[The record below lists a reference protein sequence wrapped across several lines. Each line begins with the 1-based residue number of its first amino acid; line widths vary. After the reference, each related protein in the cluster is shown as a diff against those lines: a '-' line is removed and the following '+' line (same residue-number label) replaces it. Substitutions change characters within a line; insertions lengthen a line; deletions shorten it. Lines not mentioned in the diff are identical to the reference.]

1 MKKISY
7 KKYRIY
13 KLIIAIILVAI
24 ISTFVS
30 LDNFIA
36 ALIAFAVSI
45 ILIIILRRKVRV
57 VLNDERTENIGGKAS
72 RMVLTIF
79 ALLMATAGIVLVSLR
94 DASVQYLIIGNIL
107 LFTECGMML
116 LYAILFKYYS
126 NKGK

>member
-13 KLIIAIILVAI
+13 KLIITIILVAI

-30 LDNFIA
+30 LGNFIA
-36 ALIAFAVSI
+36 ALVAFAISI
-45 ILIIILRRKVRV
+45 LLIIILRKKVKG
-57 VLNDERTENIGGKAS
+57 VLNDERAENIGGKAS
-72 RMVLTIF
+72 RIVLTIF
-79 ALLMATAGIVLVSLR
+79 ALLMAVAGIVLVSLR
-94 DASVQYLIIGNIL
+94 DISVQYLIIGNIL
-107 LFTECGMML
+107 LFIECGMML